1 MKNPKLAERLL
12 QKARQDWDAFAKWRH
27 DPEIAEEILGFHAQ
41 QAAEKMLKAVLAYHA
56 IDFPF
61 THRLSDLIDLG
72 QEHGITLPEKLDE
85 VRFLTPF
92 AVEFRYDFYED
103 DEPLDRESVFVLLT
117 ELHQWATHWLAQ
129 N

>member
-1 MKNPKLAERLL
+1 MKNPKLAQKLL
-12 QKARQDWDAFAKWRH
+12 NKAEQDPHAFAKWRH
-27 DPEIAEEILGFHAQ
+27 DREIAEEILGFHAQ

-72 QEHGITLPEKLDE
+72 AEHGIALPTQLEE
-85 VRFLTPF
+85 IRFLTPF

-103 DEPLDRESVFVLLT
+103 DEPLDSESTFILLT
-117 ELHQWATHWLAQ
+117 ELHQWATHWLSQ

>member
-1 MKNPKLAERLL
+1 MKNPKLAEKLL
-12 QKARQDWDAFAKWRH
+12 QKAEQDLHAFAKWRH
-27 DPEIAEEILGFHAQ
+27 DTEIAEEILGFHAQ

-72 QEHGITLPEKLDE
+72 AEHGIVLPVQLEE

-103 DEPLDRESVFVLLT
+103 DEPLDSESVFALLT
-117 ELHQWATHWLAQ
+117 ELQQWATLNLSQ
-129 N
+129 T